1 MNAIS
6 KDDVL
11 KALSKVKDKEQKAD
25 LVTLDMVKGL
35 QMSEDGTVIFMIEVD
50 PQRGSQLEPLR
61 QQAEKAVRKIKGVT
75 KVTAILTAEAK
86 HKSTAP
92 PQDVQ
97 TRTSSGNN
105 PDPHGIGKIPPVD
118 IAARHIIAV
127 ASGKGGVGKSTI
139 AANLAVSLAKNGHK
153 TGLLDADI
161 YGPSQPRM
169 MGLEGKKP
177 KSNKDNKIIPLE
189 AYGLK
194 IMSIGFMVEPEKA
207 LVWRGPMVQSALI
220 QLMRD
225 VAWGTKEDPLDF
237 LIVDMPPGTGDAQL
251 TMAQKVKLSGAI
263 IVSTPQD
270 IALLDARKGI
280 EMFRKTGVPVL
291 GIIENMSTYICPQCG
306 HEDHI
311 FGHGGAQREA
321 KKLATT
327 FLGEIPLHPDIRLR
341 SDEGKPA
348 VLSAPDSDYAQRF
361 DAIAKEV
368 AVCLN

>member
-1 MNAIS
+1 MS
-6 KDDVL
+6 MTGKDDIL
-11 KALSKVKDKEQKAD
+11 KVLSKVRDEEQQGD
-25 LVTLDMVKGL
+25 LVSLNMIKGL
-35 QMSEDGTVIFMIEVD
+35 QISQDGAVIFMIEVD

-61 QQAEKAVRKIKGVT
+61 QQAEQAVKNLRGVT

-86 HKSTAP
+86 HTPS
-92 PQDVQ
+92 QNHNVQ
-97 TRTSSGNN
+97 TRTSAGGN
-105 PDPHGIGKIPPVD
+105 PDPHGIDKIPPLT

-177 KSNKDNKIIPLE
+177 KSNRQGKIIPLK

-225 VAWGTKEDPLDF
+225 VEWGTEKEPLDF

-291 GIIENMSTYICPQCG
+291 GIVENMSTYICPQCG

-327 FLGEIPLHPDIRLR
+327 FLGEIPLHPDIRLK

-348 VLSAPDSDYAQRF
+348 CISAPDSDYAKKF
-361 DAIAKEV
+361 DDIALEI
-368 AVCLN
+368 ASALLQ